1 MRRHASLSV
10 QYQGRPNAVVLGSS
24 PSSLLWAVT
33 VSSCSLHL
41 QQVKFTSFYKRIT
54 LYSDLSVRWDIQT
67 STAAVTHSV
76 QTHLND
82 YRQTWIKRWCNE
94 ACNLLMCPLLFC
106 LPDFSS
112 FYNLLK
118 NCRGHRGER
127 SVFSERT
134 EESSAVQYFQVCFA
148 TNWHAYAKATFD
160 EPVLT
165 HLKTLRDHFKWVIT
179 GNQTTI

>member
-10 QYQGRPNAVVLGSS
+10 QYHGRQNAVVLGSS

-41 QQVKFTSFYKRIT
+41 QQVKFTSFYKCIT
-54 LYSDLSVRWDIQT
+54 LYGDLSVHWDIQT

-82 YRQTWIKRWCNE
+82 CRWTWMKRWCYE
-94 ACNLLMCPLLFC
+94 ECSLLMCPLLLF

-134 EESSAVQYFQVCFA
+134 EESSAVQYFQVCLA
-148 TNWHAYAKATFD
+148 SNWHAYAKWSFD

-165 HLKTLRDHFKWVIT
+165 HLKTLRDHFKLVIM
-179 GNQTTI
+179 GIKTTI